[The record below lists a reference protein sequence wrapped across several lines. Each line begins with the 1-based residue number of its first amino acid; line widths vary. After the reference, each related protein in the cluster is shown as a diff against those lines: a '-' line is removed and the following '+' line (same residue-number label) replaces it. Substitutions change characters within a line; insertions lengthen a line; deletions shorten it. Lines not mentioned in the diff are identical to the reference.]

1 MPSCPPRL
9 ASHLEVLRP
18 QRASRIGPTLV
29 QICVRRCRFLAS
41 CLVRGADLGEEWDGS
56 RPKQLGVPSGGRD
69 GSCAIAPEREDCSSG
84 AGVPALSAAKQH
96 GRAASPPPPRALLVE
111 QPGLMR
117 CRAMPRCIAKKRV
130 GISLGQVDLLPF
142 VLWGGLASFGAGST
156 AFGVVSTKFGERS
169 TNFCARL
176 LECSAGFCRTC
187 PFFGQLLGGRRSGP
201 NLRRARPISWRFGP
215 NSRRDRPNFGRLSPK
230 SRPDSAKFPSGAPTS
245 HPFRYGSSLIP
256 GFR

>member
-1 MPSCPPRL
+1 MAKNGTDLVPSNLGFP
-9 ASHLEVLRP
+9 V
-18 QRASRIGPTLV
+18 G
-29 QICVRRCRFLAS
+29 
-41 CLVRGADLGEEWDGS
+41 GATAPVPS
-56 RPKQLGVPSGGRD
+56 RPSAR
-69 GSCAIAPEREDCSSG
+69 IAAAAPGFPRSLRRSST
-84 AGVPALSAAKQH
+84 AAPPA
-96 GRAASPPPPRALLVE
+96 PPPPRALLVE